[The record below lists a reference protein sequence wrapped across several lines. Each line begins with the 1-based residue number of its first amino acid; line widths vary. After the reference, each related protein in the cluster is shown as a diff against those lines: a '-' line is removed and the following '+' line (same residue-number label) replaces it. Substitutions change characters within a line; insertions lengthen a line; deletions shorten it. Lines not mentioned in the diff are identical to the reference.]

1 MQTHFLNCT
10 DTFDTFMHLKTKN
23 ETSEHGIN
31 PTYRL
36 SSDSSSMKPDSQI
49 GQV

>member
-10 DTFDTFMHLKTKN
+10 DTFDTFIHLKTK
-23 ETSEHGIN
+23 TVISEQGKN